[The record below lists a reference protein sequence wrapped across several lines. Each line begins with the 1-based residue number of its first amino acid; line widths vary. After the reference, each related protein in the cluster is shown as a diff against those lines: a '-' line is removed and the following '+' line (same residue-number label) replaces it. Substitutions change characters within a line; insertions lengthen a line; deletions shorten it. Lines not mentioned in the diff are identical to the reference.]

1 MILVR
6 SLLQRLN
13 GNKQLIW
20 LFCTLL
26 FSCGTARKKVH
37 VQKPPH
43 QEQEQK
49 EIPIKNLPDKID
61 TIYWKEVVVKVET
74 KPEVIIKKEE
84 DPIEDKTKG
93 TKTMRPIHILA
104 LIPFKVSEQDSIV
117 NKINATNLRF
127 VQFYAGMKLALNEF
141 QNKTAVPVFLDV
153 YDSGEIE
160 HTERLLQERV
170 NNTPDLIIGPYKT
183 EALKFAANWAKQN
196 KTMLVS
202 PWISSSTITDQNQYY
217 LQLKPGLNA
226 HFQKINEHV
235 RNHFTTDHI
244 YLVSKSKTE
253 SRAKY
258 FNEGY
263 TGNDLIQEEIISEEE
278 LSKSI
283 EPILEK
289 YFKSDGP
296 TVFILPM
303 ASSKDENYIYHF
315 LRRVSAEKKT
325 KPVYIY
331 GLSKWTELKT
341 DIFDFINTLNVR
353 LSISNFTDESRTDIK
368 NFRRK
373 YFDEYREFPGDDALE
388 GYDVAQY
395 LIGALLKSE
404 KPFQIE
410 NLKQQFKPLETEF
423 EIKPVF
429 KTSNNLQAVPDF
441 YENSF
446 IRIVEIKNNRYNVIE

>member
-20 LFCTLL
+20 LCCTLL
-26 FSCGTARKKVH
+26 FSCGTARKKPSVPR
-37 VQKPPH
+37 PPN
-43 QEQEQK
+43 QEQVQK
-49 EIPIKNLPDKID
+49 EIPVKTIPNKID
-61 TIYWKEVVVKVET
+61 TIYWKEEVVKQET
-74 KPEVIIKKEE
+74 KPEILKVDSLPK
-84 DPIEDKTKG
+84 EDKTKVS
-93 TKTMRPIHILA
+93 KAMKPIHVLA
-104 LIPFKVSEQDSIV
+104 LIPFKVSEQDTVV
-117 NKINATNLRF
+117 NKINTTNLRF
-127 VQFYAGMKLALNEF
+127 VQFYAGMKMALNEF
-141 QNKTAVPVFLDV
+141 QNKSEVPVFLDV
-153 YDSGEIE
+153 FDSGEIE
-160 HTERLLQERV
+160 HTEKILQERV
-170 NNTPDLIIGPYKT
+170 SNTPDLIIGPYKA

-226 HFQKINEHV
+226 HFQKINEHA
-235 RNHFTTDHI
+235 RKHFNPENI
-244 YLVSKSKTE
+244 FLVSKSKVD

-258 FNEGY
+258 FNEGFA
-263 TGNDLIQEEIISEEE
+263 GKDLIQEEIISEED

-289 YFKSDGP
+289 YLKADGP

-404 KPFQIE
+404 LPFQIE

-423 EIKPVF
+423 EIKPVY
-429 KTSNNLQAVPDF
+429 KTTNTSQVVPDF

>member
-1 MILVR
+1 M
-6 SLLQRLN
+6 
-13 GNKQLIW
+13 
-20 LFCTLL
+20 
-26 FSCGTARKKVH
+26 
-37 VQKPPH
+37 
-43 QEQEQK
+43 
-49 EIPIKNLPDKID
+49 
-61 TIYWKEVVVKVET
+61 
-74 KPEVIIKKEE
+74 
-84 DPIEDKTKG
+84 
-93 TKTMRPIHILA
+93 
-104 LIPFKVSEQDSIV
+104 
-117 NKINATNLRF
+117 
-127 VQFYAGMKLALNEF
+127 
-141 QNKTAVPVFLDV
+141 
-153 YDSGEIE
+153 
-160 HTERLLQERV
+160 
-170 NNTPDLIIGPYKT
+170 
-183 EALKFAANWAKQN
+183 
-196 KTMLVS
+196 
-202 PWISSSTITDQNQYY
+202 
-217 LQLKPGLNA
+217 
-226 HFQKINEHV
+226 
-235 RNHFTTDHI
+235 
-244 YLVSKSKTE
+244 SKSKVD

-258 FNEGY
+258 FNEGF
-263 TGNDLIQEEIISEEE
+263 TGKDLIQEEIISEED

-289 YFKSDGP
+289 YLKADGP

-303 ASSKDENYIYHF
+303 ASSKDENYIYQF

-404 KPFQIE
+404 LPFQIE

-423 EIKPVF
+423 EIKPVY
-429 KTSNNLQAVPDF
+429 KTNNTSPDVPDF